1 MPTPETC
8 PNCGA
13 DVPPH
18 AKACPECGA
27 CEATGWSEEAKADGL
42 GLPDDSFEYDDY
54 VRREFGQEKLVP
66 RGLHWFWWA
75 TAAALIAALLW
86 LLFRR

>member
-1 MPTPETC
+1 MTPETC

-13 DVPPH
+13 DVPSK

-27 CEATGWSEEAKADGL
+27 CESTGWSGDASVDSL

-54 VRREFGQEKLVP
+54 VKREFGPRKLAP
-66 RGLHWFWWA
+66 RGIHPVWWVVA
-75 TAAALIAALLW
+75 ILLIAALLGFV
-86 LLFRR
+86 LRF